1 MQITR
6 TSKLTGAVHTQDIPI
21 TEEQLAAYEN
31 GALIQQA
38 FPHLDPDQREFLK
51 SGITPQEWDQHLR

>member
-6 TSKLTGAVHTQDIPI
+6 TSKLTGVVHTQDIPI

-31 GALIQQA
+31 GALIQVA
-38 FPHLDPDQREFLK
+38 FPHLDADQREFLK